1 MNILVIDA
9 YDSFVHT
16 IALYLK
22 RLKCRPIVHRSD
34 QVTVDGI
41 REMAPD
47 AILLGP
53 GPGHP
58 ADVGYV
64 SIVRALSS
72 TIPTLGV
79 CLGHQ
84 AIALAYGGDVDRAT
98 HLVHGKTSR
107 INHTAE
113 GVFTEMPNGFRAT
126 RYHSLIVTRSS
137 LPAELRVTAT
147 SEDDGYVMGLRHLT
161 HPVESV
167 QFHPESITTEGGAQ
181 IFNAFLDHAL
191 AWSKKS
197 CPAPQRASS
206 DRHPA
211 PVDQR
216 QRLGGHAPRNGRWV
230 GLEGGIGA
238 RYSGGS
244 MG

>member
-16 IALYLK
+16 IVLYLK
-22 RLKCRPIVHRSD
+22 RLGCTPIVRRSD
-34 QVTVDGI
+34 QVTVDDI
-41 REMAPD
+41 KEMNPD

-64 SIVRALSS
+64 AIVRALGA

-84 AIALAYGGDVDRAT
+84 AIALAYGAQVDRAT

-107 INHTAE
+107 IDHTAQ
-113 GVFTEMPNGFRAT
+113 GVFAEMPEGFRAT
-126 RYHSLIVTRSS
+126 RYHSLIVNGDS
-137 LPAELRVTAT
+137 LPADLQVTAT
-147 SEDDGYVMGLRHLT
+147 SEDDGYVMGLRHQL

-167 QFHPESITTEGGAQ
+167 QFHPESITTERGAQ
-181 IFNAFLDHAL
+181 IFQSFLDQAREWAAIARGASHA
-191 AWSKKS
+191 A
-197 CPAPQRASS
+197 
-206 DRHPA
+206 
-211 PVDQR
+211 
-216 QRLGGHAPRNGRWV
+216 
-230 GLEGGIGA
+230 
-238 RYSGGS
+238 
-244 MG
+244 